1 MKTLIPDYI
10 FEASWEVCNRV
21 GGIYT
26 VLSTKAASLVSKF
39 GQNLIFIG
47 PDVWGEAESPFFI
60 PNDNLFTDWV
70 VATKKEGL
78 KVRVGNWDIPGR
90 PVVFLIDFND
100 FYQQKDSIY
109 ANMWNWFGVDSLHA
123 YGDYDESSMF
133 GYACG
138 VVVESF
144 LRYNKLTKKKVVA
157 HFNEWMTAF
166 GELYLKQNM
175 PNVAT
180 VFTTHATS
188 IGRSIA
194 GNNKPLYDYL
204 SAYNGDQ
211 MAEELNMQSKHSVE
225 KRAAHNADCFTTV
238 SNVTAKECLQLLEK
252 MPDVVTPNGFEND
265 FVPKAKVF
273 SKKRTEARLVLRRVA
288 EKMLGYKLA
297 EDVMF
302 IGTSGRYEF
311 KNKGIDVFIEA
322 LKRASDA
329 GLKRETVAFVMV
341 PAYTSNYRIELT
353 ENSSELCYGRP
364 FATHYL
370 HYEEHDPVLNSIR
383 WFNFSNAPESSLKII
398 FVPSYLNG
406 DDGIF
411 NKSYYDILIGLDLT
425 VFPSYYEPWGYT
437 PLESAAFGIPTI
449 TTNLSGFGQWVSD
462 SPQSIENGVGIVPRT
477 DYNYNEVVNDL
488 SMMMVN
494 FIEKSESERK
504 KINKKVNLI
513 AQKALWENFIEYYYE
528 AFNIALNNKNKRIKT
543 LK

>member
-225 KRAAHNADCFTTV
+225 KQAAHNSDCFTTV

-273 SKKRTEARLVLRRVA
+273 SKKRNEARLALRRVA

-370 HYEEHDPVLNSIR
+370 HYEEHDSVLNSIR

-494 FIEKSESERK
+494 FIAKSESERK
-504 KINKKVNLI
+504 KINKKVHLI